1 MYRLLFSSSLFIF
14 VSTWN
19 EDDSKSDKS
28 SDSEESYGRSNRGH
42 NTRTVPS
49 RRTGTR
55 RGVQAAVNVPSRR
68 TGTRTRRGASS
79 LIADLKKEKENSEK
93 QDTFEQELLK
103 MDAVLKK
110 AKKCVEE
117 GGNLTIPFLKALIK
131 SKGVDPPVGRK
142 AALILAWTK
151 VEDDVDWK
159 RTAFFSEQ
167 NKKELQVLL
176 EDEDS
181 EDEE

>member
-131 SKGVDPPVGRK
+131 SKGLDPPDGRK
-142 AALILAWTK
+142 AALIVAWTK
-151 VEDDVDWK
+151 VKDNADWK
-159 RTAFFSEQ
+159 RTAFFNEHD
-167 NKKELQVLL
+167 KKTLELL
-176 EDEDS
+176 EGDNS